1 MKIAFM
7 GGGNMGSAIV
17 SGLVAHGFP
26 GSNLMVCDPNAD
38 KREALETRCGVCTH
52 EAAGSWL
59 SEADL
64 VVLAVKPQMLKDCCE
79 EIRPLLKSSAGIL
92 SIAAGVAIESLA
104 AWLGTRD
111 IVRAMP
117 NTPAKVGSGFTGLF
131 AGAGAAEQ
139 TRQAAE
145 RIMASVGRVLWLDS
159 EEDIH
164 LVTGGPGSGPAYVF
178 LFLESLAEALEK
190 RGMSRDFARE
200 LALSTVEG
208 AACLARETGEDFAQL
223 RRNVTSKGGTTAKA
237 LEVFEK
243 RDARGMMDEAVGA
256 CIARS
261 REMAEL
267 FK

>member
-17 SGLVAHGFP
+17 SGLVSHGFP
-26 GSNLMVCDPNAD
+26 GSDLMVCDPNAD
-38 KREALETRCGVCTH
+38 KREALQASCGVLAFD
-52 EAAGSWL
+52 AAGDWL
-59 SEADL
+59 AGADL
-64 VVLAVKPQMLKDCCE
+64 VVLAVKPQMLRDCCE
-79 EIRPLLKSSAGIL
+79 MIRPLLKSSAGIL

-104 AWLGTRD
+104 GWLGTRN

-117 NTPAKVGSGFTGLF
+117 NTPAKVGAGFTGLF
-131 AGAGAAEQ
+131 ACADAREQ
-139 TRQAAE
+139 TREAAE
-145 RIMASVGRVLWLDS
+145 RIMASVGRVLWLGS
-159 EEDIH
+159 EDDIH
-164 LVTGGPGSGPAYVF
+164 TVTAGPGSGPAYVF
-178 LFLESLAEALEK
+178 LFLEALSAALEK

-208 AACLARETGEDFAQL
+208 AARLARETGEDFAQL

-237 LEVFEK
+237 LEVFEN